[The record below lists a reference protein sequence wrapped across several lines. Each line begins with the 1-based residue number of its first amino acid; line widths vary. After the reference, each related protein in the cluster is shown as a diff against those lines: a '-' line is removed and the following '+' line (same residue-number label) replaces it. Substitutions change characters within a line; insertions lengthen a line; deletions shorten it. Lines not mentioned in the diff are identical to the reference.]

1 VRGHLFKQLDKL
13 TVLIILL
20 SLSAIILNVLFWA
33 LPPPGR
39 PPAAVPVDADK
50 AKPREVTTPS
60 LEKADDKDSNEAVTV
75 LRAVLGEFHV
85 NAGLIR
91 DQGEQFSASVPMDL
105 HFIAFYNE
113 LSSRLDDVDGEV
125 RTIKEERAKNRITFD
140 LVVDDKLARH
150 VTFIRRSGL
159 KATSGK
165 AAIIIDDF
173 GYTYNDL
180 VKEFLLFQVPLTIS
194 IIPGLD
200 ESKRVA
206 RDANLAGREI
216 LVHMPMEP
224 ENEKFADDG
233 YTILSGQDAATIRL
247 RVRSAFALLPNAI
260 GMNNHQGSKVTCDR
274 GLMKEVMKEVKR
286 QNKVFIDSRTSPQ
299 SVALETAHSL
309 HVRAAAN
316 QIFIDAEDD
325 KDFIRSQMNKLADQ
339 ATREGHVIGIAH
351 MRKRTLQVLQDM
363 IPDLQVRGV
372 EFVYVSTLL

>member
-1 VRGHLFKQLDKL
+1 MRGPLFKQLDKL
-13 TVLIILL
+13 TVLIVLL
-20 SLSAIILNVLFWA
+20 SISAIIMGVLQLVLTPPA
-33 LPPPGR
+33 GPPASLPPEVAKEKHR
-39 PPAAVPVDADK
+39 AATPPPLERA
-50 AKPREVTTPS
+50 E
-60 LEKADDKDSNEAVTV
+60 EKAATEAVTV
-75 LRAVLGEFHV
+75 LRTVLGEFRV
-85 NAGLIR
+85 SAGLIR
-91 DQGEQFSASVPMDL
+91 DQGEQLSASVPMDL
-105 HFIAFYNE
+105 HFIAFYNA
-113 LSSRLDDVDGEV
+113 LTSRLDDVDGQV
-125 RTIKEERAKNRITFD
+125 RNIKEERAKNRITFD

-150 VTFIRRSGL
+150 VTFVRRSGL

-173 GYTYNDL
+173 GYNYNDL
-180 VKEFLLFQVPLTIS
+180 VKDFLLFQAPLTVA

-233 YTILSGQDAATIRL
+233 YTILAGQDAATIRM
-247 RVRSAFALLPNAI
+247 RVRSAFAQLPNAI
-260 GMNNHQGSKVTCDR
+260 GMNNHQGSKVTVDR
-274 GLMKEVMKEVKR
+274 AIMKEVMKEVKR
-286 QNKVFIDSRTSPQ
+286 QNKIFIDSRTSPQ
-299 SVALETAHSL
+299 SVALETARSL

-339 ATREGHVIGIAH
+339 ATREGRVIGIAH
-351 MRKRTLQVLQDM
+351 MRKRTLQVLQEM